1 MSPLA
6 SGDSPPSSA
15 AHSGAYVSFVVL
27 VVDDEPLVLKSA
39 QRLFE
44 LRGFE
49 VLTAS
54 DGPGALGASRGARR
68 LDLLVTDVCLPGE
81 DGRLLAMEIRETRPG
96 LPVLFISGLTSGA
109 ATEGL
114 PAGRT
119 WAFLAK
125 PFTGRELDAHLAVLL
140 GPPPSR
146 QR

>member
-1 MSPLA
+1 
-6 SGDSPPSSA
+6 
-15 AHSGAYVSFVVL
+15 VVL
-27 VVDDEPLVLKSA
+27 VVDDEPLVLKTA
-39 QRLFE
+39 QRIFE

-49 VLTAS
+49 VLATS
-54 DGPGALGASRGARR
+54 DGPGAVVASRSAQR

-109 ATEGL
+109 ATQGL
-114 PAGRT
+114 PADGT

-125 PFTGRELDAHLAVLL
+125 PFSGRELDAHLATLL

-146 QR
+146 RG

>member
-1 MSPLA
+1 M
-6 SGDSPPSSA
+6 
-15 AHSGAYVSFVVL
+15 VL

-39 QRLFE
+39 QRMFE

-54 DGPGALGASRGARR
+54 DGPSALLVSRSAKR

-81 DGRLLAMEIRETRPG
+81 DGRLLAMELRETRPG
-96 LPVLFISGLTSGA
+96 LPVLFISGLTSDT
-109 ATEGL
+109 ATFGL
-114 PAGRT
+114 PTAGT

-140 GPPPSR
+140 GPVLPGGPAR
-146 QR
+146 RG